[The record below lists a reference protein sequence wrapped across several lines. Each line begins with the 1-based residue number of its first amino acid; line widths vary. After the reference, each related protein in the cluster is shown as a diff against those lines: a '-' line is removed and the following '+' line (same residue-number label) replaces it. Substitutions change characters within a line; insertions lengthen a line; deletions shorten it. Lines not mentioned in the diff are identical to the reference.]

1 MYMYMAL
8 TKLHVMSYNSVSLR
22 HSGYAHYRVLV
33 LKNLFKSGYILMNL
47 PTCLPHSLKAK
58 IQIHYHF
65 LFINYLAH
73 VHVATAVCQ
82 SQYAAHAHYTL
93 WSKNEQHRKSA
104 EQSAIS

>member
-8 TKLHVMSYNSVSLR
+8 TKLHVMSSYNSIGLR

-33 LKNLFKSGYILMNL
+33 LKNLFKSGYMLMNL

-73 VHVATAVCQ
+73 VHVHVATAVCQ
-82 SQYAAHAHYTL
+82 SHAAHAHYTL
-93 WSKNEQHRKSA
+93 
-104 EQSAIS
+104 